1 MDKKKTNINELYGA
15 ATMLNLIRK
24 SLKETKAKTP
34 FMPGIDYISEK
45 FEELSNQIH
54 LEIMASF
61 DSSLK
66 NIQENIKKM
75 QSEDVDDANT

>member
-1 MDKKKTNINELYGA
+1 MDKEKININELYGA
-15 ATMLNLIRK
+15 ATMLNLIRR
-24 SLKETKAKTP
+24 SLKETKVKTP
-34 FMPGIDYISEK
+34 FMPGIDYISGK